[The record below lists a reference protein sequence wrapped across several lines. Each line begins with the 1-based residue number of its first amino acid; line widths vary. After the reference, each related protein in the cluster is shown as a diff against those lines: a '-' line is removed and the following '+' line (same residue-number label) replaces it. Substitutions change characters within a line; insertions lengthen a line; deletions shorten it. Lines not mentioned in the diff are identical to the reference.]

1 MAKDPVCNE
10 SVDERKSKS
19 EGWIS
24 EFEGQTHYFCSADC
38 KEIFEQDPGQYVGP
52 LNRSRDSDSEGDIF
66 DQYQG

>member
-1 MAKDPVCNE
+1 MVTDPVCNE
-10 SVDERKSKS
+10 SVDERKAKAQ
-19 EGWIS
+19 GWMS

-52 LNRSRDSDSEGDIF
+52 LNKDRDSDSKGDIF